1 MIVLGEYIDIFSRL
15 RIFECIFE
23 CIVECVA
30 VLEKD
35 DELSSLEKLSKIS
48 KNGGNVLEELTQKK
62 SKTSSNK
69 MRVIPKADIEMMRE
83 DQYERTGKI
92 RSKKYKEY

>member
-1 MIVLGEYIDIFSRL
+1 
-15 RIFECIFE
+15 
-23 CIVECVA
+23 VA

-35 DELSSLEKLSKIS
+35 DELESLEKLSKLS
-48 KNGGNVLEELTQKK
+48 KNGGNVLEELEKK
-62 SKTSSNK
+62 NKPKNNK

-92 RSKKYKEY
+92 SNKKFKKY